1 MRKLKPHAGALAWLK
16 SLDVG
21 QGFFS
26 AVTFGEIQ
34 KGVEMTRRQDPRKA
48 NEIEAWVIQLA
59 SASEV
64 LPMDVAC
71 FREYARL
78 MHSRSN
84 TIREDV
90 MIAATARVHGLT
102 VATRNEGDFRNL
114 GVAVVNPFKS

>member
-34 KGVEMTRRQDPRKA
+34 KGIEMTRRQDPRKA
-48 NEIEAWVIQLA
+48 SEIEAWAIQLA
-59 SASEV
+59 NASEV
-64 LPMDVAC
+64 LPIDVAC

-78 MHSRSN
+78 MHARSDM
-84 TIREDV
+84 IREDV
-90 MIAATARVHGLT
+90 MIAATARVHGPPA
-102 VATRNEGDFRNL
+102 ATRNEGDFRDL
-114 GVAVVNPFKS
+114 GVAVVNPCKS